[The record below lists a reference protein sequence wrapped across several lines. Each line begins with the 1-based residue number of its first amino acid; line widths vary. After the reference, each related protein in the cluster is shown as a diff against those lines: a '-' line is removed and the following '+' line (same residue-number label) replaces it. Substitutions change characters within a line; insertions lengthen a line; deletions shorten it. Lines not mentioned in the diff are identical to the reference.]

1 LEPLTK
7 STASATPDFEAE
19 NQAMMRHY
27 QAHACDVVRN
37 LKGEV
42 THAVMH
48 YSDGR
53 SELVHH
59 SSSSARHPGPAYVT
73 SSQLSSETPA
83 AGQ

>member
-1 LEPLTK
+1 VKPLTK
-7 STASATPDFEAE
+7 STSSSAPDFEAE

-42 THAVMH
+42 ISAVMH
-48 YSDGR
+48 YLDGS
-53 SELVHH
+53 SEVVYHAGV
-59 SSSSARHPGPAYVT
+59 SRPAPVYVT
-73 SSQLSSETPA
+73 SSQLPDATWT